1 MRVASCGLFAV
12 VGLTTTFFFAQSSS
26 PASPGQSAHAKVN
39 ELADLSRSGNADAT
53 TELTRQMFRSN
64 GIPSDIADSF
74 GFTDRIVKAEAAYR
88 DGSQASVHEADIV
101 KAVNNLANTF
111 AAPAWL
117 HTNQV
122 EVHNARMRLIV
133 PYPRLFASQE
143 PTDDKGNS
151 NAPTENM
158 RPVEAAYIAITL
170 LYQKHYNTLFQ
181 FTEEE
186 QAENT
191 KLDAATVKA
200 KHLRRTQDFDSMLRE
215 ASSKADGHDLL
226 NAANYFFDDLG
237 IQRPPTSSR
246 AAMHKSVR

>member
-122 EVHNARMRLIV
+122 
-133 PYPRLFASQE
+133 
-143 PTDDKGNS
+143 
-151 NAPTENM
+151 
-158 RPVEAAYIAITL
+158 
-170 LYQKHYNTLFQ
+170 
-181 FTEEE
+181 
-186 QAENT
+186 
-191 KLDAATVKA
+191 
-200 KHLRRTQDFDSMLRE
+200 
-215 ASSKADGHDLL
+215 
-226 NAANYFFDDLG
+226 
-237 IQRPPTSSR
+237 
-246 AAMHKSVR
+246 